1 MTNNV
6 KINPADKREIS
17 ALLYKHRKKIEN
29 NFAGRDIDDNFYNE
43 MLHQL
48 YGDKLEDIKDDENFI
63 NNRRNA
69 LEALFDEN
77 NYSLSDLYADHVNS
91 EAAFSSV
98 KPYIDNVEEYRNNLG
113 NRATVLGS
121 VGKVCTNIKEG
132 IIGASQEFFSTWLGF
147 KFKTPTE
154 KATTKA
160 ELLNNNV
167 SNLGHA
173 IDEYDPKN
181 PKKGLRENINDLI
194 EDVGSSA
201 NILGRMGKKEKY
213 ATDGIAKDT
222 IKDSLSSN
230 REKLNEI
237 KNKMEDKGLKE
248 EAEKLEEIKK
258 SIAEMIRLMITSI
271 RNLFCRI
278 TGIGISQARNQPKAA

>member
-77 NYSLSDLYADHVNS
+77 NCSLSDLYANHVIP
-91 EAAFSSV
+91 EVDFSSIR
-98 KPYIDNVEEYRNNLG
+98 PYIDNVGSYTSNIGGSASL
-113 NRATVLGS
+113 LGS
-121 VGKVCTNIKEG
+121 VRNMCKDVKNGTEEACKEA
-132 IIGASQEFFSTWLGF
+132 IEVWFGA
-147 KFKTPTE
+147 KFKTPKE

-173 IDEYDPKN
+173 IDEYDPKK
-181 PKKGLRENINDLI
+181 PKKGLRENINYLI
-194 EDVGSSA
+194 EDVESSA

-213 ATDGIAKDT
+213 ATNGAEDT

-248 EAEKLEEIKK
+248 ESEKLEEIRK

-271 RNLFCRI
+271 RNLFCKL
-278 TGIGISQARNQPKAA
+278 TGKGIPQAGQQPQAA